1 MKNGFAII
9 VGKVIDMQ
17 TDSFTG
23 RNGDEVTKL
32 SVLVKPSAESVPFEC
47 ELWGQ
52 SSEKFRDEEPV
63 LGTYIFKCDLTSRE
77 WEKNGQTYR
86 RTGITIR
93 EWSIFGE
100 SQPKQT
106 LAEEVAAEDLPF

>member
-17 TDSFTG
+17 EDSFTG
-23 RNGDEVTKL
+23 RNGEEVSKL
-32 SVLVKPSAESVPFEC
+32 SVLVKPSPEAVPFEC
-47 ELWGQ
+47 EMWGNASQ
-52 SSEKFRDEEPV
+52 QFCADNPTS
-63 LGTYIFKCDLTSRE
+63 GTYIFKCDLTSRE

-93 EWSIFGE
+93 EWSAFGE
-100 SQPKQT
+100 SQPTQT
-106 LAEEVAAEDLPF
+106 LAEEVAENLPF